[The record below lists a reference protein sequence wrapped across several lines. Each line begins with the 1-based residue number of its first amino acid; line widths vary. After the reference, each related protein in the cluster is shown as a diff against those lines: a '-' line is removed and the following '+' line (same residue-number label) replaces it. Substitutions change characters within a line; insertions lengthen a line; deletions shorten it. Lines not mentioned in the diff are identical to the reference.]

1 MNVPLSKIPP
11 SLEEFKACAVFFER
25 GLLQP
30 EDLADDSKR
39 RRLQLCP
46 LCTLKHGAALTRA
59 DEFAL
64 KNFPKRFFTV
74 NCHTFLV
81 DAMCFLTTLPTA
93 EAEREIW
100 PDVRRAYNMC
110 LYPSNHS
117 DNMSD
122 KDLLQF
128 LIISLTSTV
137 HACLKSTRKDSTM
150 PASTR
155 FGTNGA
161 WPTSVTDILPG
172 GSTRSAFANF
182 LHCWSRNPLWYM
194 NSLLETLLQLP
205 SIAYDAAAALMDVR
219 QMFLPVYTGGLT
231 WSGQEVQC
239 LSVGSQETRE
249 AHGILSSFVTL
260 GGTIL
265 GLFIM
270 LKMPHQEFV
279 AGYEDVLNA
288 AFDEAARAEGVLPA
302 PAFPLRLI
310 TVRLGFLA
318 DRHAS
323 NVSGQHLAALLSP
336 NASFYFYPSG
346 EDVYTRFYDIASP
359 RSRDSKCWARDC
371 QRYGQIES
379 VKLMRC
385 ARCRVVQYCSRE
397 CQRSHW
403 KSVILPHKVVCAAL
417 ARIQDISPF
426 ASGDYDAHAFSLA
439 CRNAG
444 IQIEDLLRPYQ
455 HIGSR
460 ESFEELSDAEG
471 VHGASRSPVRDIVL
485 T

>member
-1 MNVPLSKIPP
+1 MSVPLSEIPP
-11 SLEEFKACAVFFER
+11 SLEEVKACAVFFER

-46 LCTLKHGAALTRA
+46 MCTLKHGAVLTRA
-59 DEFAL
+59 GDFAL
-64 KNFPKRFFTV
+64 KNFPKRLFTV

-117 DNMSD
+117 GNPSD
-122 KDLLQF
+122 KDMLQLLM
-128 LIISLTSTV
+128 ISLALTV
-137 HACLKSTRKDSTM
+137 HACLKSTRKDSTI

-182 LHCWSRNPLWYM
+182 LHFWSRNPLWYM
-194 NSLLETLLQLP
+194 TTFLETLLQLP

-219 QMFLPVYTGGLT
+219 QTFLPVYTSCLT
-231 WSGQEVQC
+231 MSGRDVQR
-239 LSVGSQETRE
+239 LPVGSQEIRE

-265 GLFIM
+265 SLFIT
-270 LKMPHQEFV
+270 LKMPPHEFT
-279 AGYEDVLNA
+279 AGYEDVMNA
-288 AFDEAARAEGVLPA
+288 AFDEAARAEKVLPA
-302 PAFPLRLI
+302 PAFPMRLI
-310 TVRLGFLA
+310 AVRLAFLA
-318 DRHAS
+318 DQHAS
-323 NVSGQHLAALLSP
+323 NVPGQHLDAFFSP
-336 NASFYFYPSG
+336 NASSSFYPSG
-346 EDVYTRFYDIASP
+346 EDPYTRFYDAASP
-359 RSRDSKCWARDC
+359 RSRESRCWARDC
-371 QRYGQIES
+371 QRYGQFES

-403 KSVILPHKVVCAAL
+403 KSVILPHKVVCATL

-426 ASGDYDAHAFSLA
+426 AIGDNDAQAFSLA

-444 IQIEDLLRPYQ
+444 IQFEDLLRPYQ
-455 HIGSR
+455 YIAGR
-460 ESFEELSDAEG
+460 EIFEELSDAEG
-471 VHGASRSPVRDIVL
+471 VNGAS
-485 T
+485 